1 MYQEPVSVPIKPG
14 MMAEESLRSKY
25 LYKAVLL
32 FLKVIPMLLAFF
44 DILNTTLGFCGI
56 ECSLVSYIGGVSFL
70 TLAFLYLASYV
81 FQFCEY
87 HRIFLHYIV
96 LSNLVSII
104 DFEFGIP
111 VSNRILLDIHFI
123 LLGLALFFALY
134 LYLRQK
140 NEHGSDKGLSAE
152 VDRRDR
158 RRKQLPHGR
167 RGEESGRCCSPVFQE
182 R

>member
-1 MYQEPVSVPIKPG
+1 
-14 MMAEESLRSKY
+14 MAEESLRSKY
-25 LYKAVLL
+25 LYKAVLV

-44 DILNTTLGFCGI
+44 DILNTSLGFLGI
-56 ECSLVSYIGGVSFL
+56 ECSLVSYVGGVSFL

-140 NEHGSDKGLSAE
+140 NEYGSDKDLSAK

-158 RRKQLPHGR
+158 RRQQLSNGG
-167 RGEESGRCCSPVFQE
+167 RGEACHRCCQAVLQE